1 MLQLTSLVT
10 VIRNI
15 IKEYYA
21 CIIIRHIFTF
31 NRKIYPMFIYLI
43 ISWYSIIMQKLYCTC
58 GNLFL
63 DINYFSLQSLIL
75 RIRYPNMLYEFFVRI
90 IFTNRSR
97 SIIHASDVYFSL
109 NDWLGLKIEMNRF
122 DSFDDSAW
130 SVLLNFSSNQL
141 ETKTVL

>member
-1 MLQLTSLVT
+1 
-10 VIRNI
+10 
-15 IKEYYA
+15 
-21 CIIIRHIFTF
+21 
-31 NRKIYPMFIYLI
+31 
-43 ISWYSIIMQKLYCTC
+43 MQKLYCTC

-75 RIRYPNMLYEFFVRI
+75 RIRYRNMLYEFFVRI

-122 DSFDDSAW
+122 DSFDDSA
-130 SVLLNFSSNQL
+130 
-141 ETKTVL
+141 

>member
-1 MLQLTSLVT
+1 
-10 VIRNI
+10 
-15 IKEYYA
+15 
-21 CIIIRHIFTF
+21 
-31 NRKIYPMFIYLI
+31 
-43 ISWYSIIMQKLYCTC
+43 MQKLYCTC

-122 DSFDDSAW
+122 DSFDDSA
-130 SVLLNFSSNQL
+130 
-141 ETKTVL
+141 

>member
-1 MLQLTSLVT
+1 
-10 VIRNI
+10 
-15 IKEYYA
+15 
-21 CIIIRHIFTF
+21 
-31 NRKIYPMFIYLI
+31 
-43 ISWYSIIMQKLYCTC
+43 MQKLYCTC

-97 SIIHASDVYFSL
+97 SIIHASDVYLSL

-122 DSFDDSAW
+122 DSFDDSA
-130 SVLLNFSSNQL
+130 
-141 ETKTVL
+141 